1 MTPTRPDTVTIY
13 RSLEDGQVRWTWASA
28 NGRTLGDS
36 GEGYVTPQHCRH
48 QAERLATGVGAVLID
63 TTR

>member
-1 MTPTRPDTVTIY
+1 MARPDTVMVY
-13 RSLEDGQVRWTWASA
+13 RSLADGQVRWTWVSS

-36 GEGYVTPQHCRH
+36 GEGYKNADACRH
-48 QAERLATGVGAVLID
+48 QAERLAEGVGATFVD

>member
-1 MTPTRPDTVTIY
+1 MKRPDTVTIY
-13 RSLEDGQVRWTWASA
+13 RSIEDGQVRWTWASS

-36 GEGYVTPQHCRH
+36 GEGYVQPQHCRH
-48 QAERLATGVGAVLID
+48 QAERLAAGVGAVLID